1 MSQDSD
7 PVAGVSILLAEI
19 HSGNESAREQLFQV
33 IYDRLHNMA
42 RGQMRQERVDH
53 TLGATALVNEACMR
67 LDGVVETVENKRELF
82 GAASAA
88 MRRVLIDHA
97 RKRNAD
103 KRQGKL
109 KRQPLDD
116 IVDQFESRLSCS
128 LLDLEPALT
137 RLAVESPRQRD
148 IVELKFFADLTTAE
162 IARQMDCSQSTVE
175 SDWRLARAKL
185 FQWLCGNTAEH
196 RD

>member
-1 MSQDSD
+1 MPQDSD
-7 PVAGVSILLAEI
+7 PVDGVSILLAKI
-19 HSGNESAREQLFQV
+19 HSGNASAREQLFQV
-33 IYDRLHNMA
+33 IYGRLLDIA

-67 LDGVVETVENKRELF
+67 LDGVVDTVENKRELF

-103 KRQGKL
+103 KRLGKL
-109 KRQPLDD
+109 NRQPLDD
-116 IVDQFESRLSCS
+116 IVDQFESRLSCN
-128 LLDLEPALT
+128 LMDLEPALT
-137 RLAVESPRQRD
+137 RLAAESRRQRE

-162 IARQMDCSQSTVE
+162 IAQQLECSQSTVE

-185 FQWLCGNTAEH
+185 FQWLCENTSEH
-196 RD
+196 RA